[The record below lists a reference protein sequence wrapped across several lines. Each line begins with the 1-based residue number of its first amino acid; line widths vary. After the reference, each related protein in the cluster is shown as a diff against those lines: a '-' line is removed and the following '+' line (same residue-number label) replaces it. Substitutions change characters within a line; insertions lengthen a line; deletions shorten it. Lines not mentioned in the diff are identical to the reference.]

1 MSNEKL
7 PPPSQGQQPTAAA
20 QQSTPDAADS
30 DERRRLPV
38 VQPGAQLTRPPTGNV
53 VAQAWLVL
61 VLAAGFGASLAG
73 LEYALGPKIAE
84 NKLNETLS
92 QVPALVPGA
101 VSGQPDDQAVPGR
114 RVFRAVNAEGTLLGW
129 VVPGKGQGFADQVEL
144 IIGLDASAARLTGVF
159 VLDQKETPGLG
170 DNITT
175 PEFLRRFVG
184 MSTSVQLDAQQAPTD
199 QHRGV
204 VKALTGATI
213 SSDTVCSI
221 INKTV
226 DLVEKPLAAAA
237 QGSGAGEGGR

>member
-7 PPPSQGQQPTAAA
+7 PQASEGQQKTPVS
-20 QQSTPDAADS
+20 QPSTTDAADS
-30 DERRRLPV
+30 DEQGRLPV

-61 VLAAGFGASLAG
+61 VLAVAFGSALAG
-73 LEYALGPKIAE
+73 LEYTLGPKIAE

-92 QVPALVPGA
+92 QIPALVPGA

-114 RVFRAVNAEGTLLGW
+114 RVFRALNADGKLLGW

-144 IIGLDASAARLTGVF
+144 IIGLDAPAAQLTGVF

-175 PEFLRRFVG
+175 PEFLTRFVG
-184 MSTSVQLDAQQAPTD
+184 ISTGVDLDAQQAPTD
-199 QHRGV
+199 QQRGV

-226 DLVEKPLAAAA
+226 DIVEKPLAAAA